1 MQLLIS
7 ILDPLLVGMFAVGA
21 LGSALVIVI
30 SFVED
35 IHELFSKGE

>member
-1 MQLLIS
+1 
-7 ILDPLLVGMFAVGA
+7 MFAVGA